1 MGKNRRWGH
10 WWAVSL
16 LLAGPSPAAADNALI
31 EAVKKAD
38 KVTVQALLHQRSD
51 VNQPEVDG
59 TTALH
64 WAVQKDDSALVMMLV
79 GAGARIGAANRYGV
93 TPLSVACIN
102 GNAAIIDA
110 LLKGGADPNTSSPEG
125 ETALMTSART
135 GKVEAVKLL
144 LAHGAN
150 VNTKEGWH
158 GQTALMW
165 AAAEKHEA
173 VVRALLER
181 EADVHARSK
190 GGLTALLFA
199 VRAGDIPTARA
210 LLGGSANVN
219 DTAPDGTS
227 ALVMAIINARFELAS
242 VLLDSGASPNAADP
256 RGSALHALLFV
267 RNPGYPAVPSPI
279 PTGNLGSLELLEALV
294 GHGARLNA
302 RIDWK
307 EIPFDRDDGV
317 VKGPPN
323 IAIGRNFQSFIGATP
338 FWLAARAG
346 DVAAMRVL
354 VQGGADPR
362 LATAQNV
369 TPLMAAAGLGFWDG
383 ESPSAEQ
390 EALEAVKLTVELGND
405 INAVANFGG
414 PPLEAGDMNLRTAHP
429 QNLAGSVGDMRW
441 SGSTALHGAALRGA
455 NSIVSFLVGKGATLD
470 VRNSAGFTPLI
481 VAEGVFVAN
490 TVKTW
495 DSTAALIRQLMAT
508 EQANRR

>member
-1 MGKNRRWGH
+1 VRKNSPWTRWWVAG
-10 WWAVSL
+10 L
-16 LLAGPSPAAADNALI
+16 LVAGPTPAAADNALI

-38 KVTVQALLHQRSD
+38 KVAVQALLQQRTD

-64 WAVQKDDSALVMMLV
+64 WAAQKDDSALVTMLL
-79 GAGARIGAANRYGV
+79 GAGAHVSPSNRYGV

-102 GNAAIIDA
+102 GNAAIVEA
-110 LLKGGADPNTSSPEG
+110 LLKHGADPNTSSPEG

-135 GKVEAVKLL
+135 GRADVVKLL

-150 VNTKEGWH
+150 VNAKEGWH

-165 AAAEKHEA
+165 AAAERHEA
-173 VVRALLER
+173 VVRTLLER
-181 EADVHARSK
+181 EADVRARSK
-190 GGLTALLFA
+190 GGLTPLLFA
-199 VRAGDIPTARA
+199 VRAGDIPTVRA
-210 LLGGSANVN
+210 LLGGGANVN

-242 VLLDSGASPNAADP
+242 VLLNSGASPNASDP

-279 PTGNLGSLELLEALV
+279 ASGRLNSLEVLRALV
-294 GHGARLNA
+294 AHGANLNT

-362 LATAQNV
+362 LATTQNV

-383 ESPSAEQ
+383 ESPGAEQ
-390 EALEAVKLTVELGND
+390 EALEAVKLTIELGND
-405 INAVANFGG
+405 INAVATFGG

-455 NSIVSFLVGKGATLD
+455 NSIVSFLVEKGATLD
-470 VRNSAGFTPLI
+470 VRNSAGFTPLV

-495 DSTAALIRQLMAT
+495 DSTAALIRQLMEAQ
-508 EQANRR
+508 QANRR